1 MARITRKYSFTKG
14 NISFDNG
21 KYTIS
26 EISKDDSA
34 DYDLSAI
41 LNSFIGLDGVSLSIG
56 IDDEVPVISE
66 E

>member
-1 MARITRKYSFTKG
+1 MARITRKYSFNKG

>member
-1 MARITRKYSFTKG
+1 MAKITRKYSFTKG

-26 EISKDDSA
+26 EIGKDDSA
-34 DYDLSAI
+34 DYNLSAI
-41 LNSFIGLDGVSLSIG
+41 LDSFIGLDGVSLSIG
-56 IDDEVPVISE
+56 VDDEVPVISE